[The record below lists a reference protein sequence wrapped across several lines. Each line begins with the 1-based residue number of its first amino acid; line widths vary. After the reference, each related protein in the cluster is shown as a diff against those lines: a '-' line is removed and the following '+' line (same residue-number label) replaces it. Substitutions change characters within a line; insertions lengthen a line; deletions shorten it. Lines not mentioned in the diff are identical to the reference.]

1 MREEA
6 RTLYGV
12 LTEERKFYE
21 SQVQNNEELEKQ
33 LHDAN
38 YKVITQHQ
46 LNADIIKTRDSIRKE
61 VLLNAIIYSQC
72 LICNIW

>member
-6 RTLYGV
+6 RTLYAV

-33 LHDAN
+33 LRDAN
-38 YKVITQHQ
+38 YKVINQHQ

-61 VLLNAIIYSQC
+61 VLLNYNHVQ
-72 LICNIW
+72 